1 MKTSGAIN
9 EMEDFDIA
17 SGEIDNK
24 TDPIYSIKPD
34 FITQWRLKKEREN
47 LCRSIYNRFVEH
59 NECKRLL
66 KAAQLYRPYIGENG
80 ELNLWTTDDLERLA
94 AYVNGTSTATTN
106 STSLYG
112 NIGTETEGPALVL
125 PPFELWQTIAIAV
138 CLAICIIL
146 TVGGNILVLLAF
158 IVDRNIRQPS
168 NYFIASLAATDMLI
182 GTVSMPFY
190 TVYVLMGYW
199 DLGPLLC
206 DLWLSVD
213 YTVCLVSQYTV
224 LLITIDRYCSVKI
237 AAKYRS
243 WRTKRRVIYMV
254 TITWIIPALL
264 FFISIFGWEHFT
276 GKRDLLPGQ
285 CAVQFLKD
293 PVFNTALIIGY
304 YWTTLI
310 VLFVL
315 YGGIY
320 KTAYEMQ
327 KRSEAKQRKM
337 QSMVALSAGAMSGM
351 AGHAAGIGAIEEKI
365 LKTKVEL
372 SGSQDKDGCEQQIS
386 ATKRGSGQANPLAQA
401 LVETKAAEEQ
411 RRISEGKVNKGS
423 KNDSGEVEKSERSSS
438 PAFDS
443 DEESS
448 VNQAQQLMQ
457 QQQQQKV
464 ANLRKRSSIGLVFG
478 AQAALI
484 ATRSK
489 GMCTPTSKS
498 SEAMAALSS
507 GASSPH
513 PSQKIERT
521 QSKEELSRP
530 AASASDKMKRTSC
543 ATLSQIVE
551 TERQSEAVRSSTS
564 PPSSHNKS
572 KVPPDESPLSPV
584 NLAPIVVPR
593 EQVQPG
599 LVHAILPP
607 PEQFQCS
614 SLLSDG
620 SENPSSNSE
629 LHLTYDVM
637 ANNSELRFMDESSIA
652 MASPT
657 YTYNNGGIAGSQAPK
672 TTAVTTNT
680 NGSAMTTNKLPSAG
694 NAGHAKQM
702 ASSPTLLSQALQ
714 KVAAQAKTTA
724 ATPTQQVDDNNLDPN
739 IQSTTSANTTEINFN
754 LPHSP
759 HPTGSDVEIE
769 KHLLISYTG
778 LEDFERVRRESCI
791 DASSLMFPRHH
802 SADAGLLKYTSIT
815 TQSNGSKTAAAAAAT
830 TKMTTTKASPAATP
844 SSSSVGDKRGRTTT
858 TTKNN
863 NNNNNNNH
871 CGTTISSTAAPTSSV
886 TTATTTTT
894 TQHHPPVVTSKS
906 LDKIDE
912 RETSDTTQ
920 KMASTS
926 GTSSGSGTTTQPPAP
941 QRQSSSLKLQKKP
954 HPHHHL
960 QHAASSGSRSSSKR
974 DFMQSISKHFKSKK
988 ATIPLVIGV
997 GRQKSKSENRARKAF
1012 RTISFI
1018 LGCFVACWTP
1028 YHVLALVEGFCRNPP
1043 CTNEHLYMFSY
1054 FLCYANSPMN
1064 PFCYALANQQFKK
1077 TFTRILKGDWH
1088 MT

>member
-1 MKTSGAIN
+1 MKTTSVTN
-9 EMEDFDIA
+9 DMEDFDL
-17 SGEIDNK
+17 SSTELDNK

-47 LCRSIYNRFVEH
+47 LCKSIYNRFVEH

-66 KAAQLYRPYIGENG
+66 KAAQLYRPFIGDNG
-80 ELNLWTTDDLERLA
+80 ELNLWTSDDLERLA
-94 AYVNGTSTATTN
+94 AFVNGTTTN
-106 STSLYG
+106 STSIY
-112 NIGTETEGPALVL
+112 GTEGNESEEGGGPALVL

-365 LKTKVEL
+365 LKTKVDLAGGE
-372 SGSQDKDGCEQQIS
+372 DNAGCD
-386 ATKRGSGQANPLAQA
+386 AAGGGVGKRYSGSGQANPLAQA
-401 LVETKAAEEQ
+401 ADIINGTLNEGSEQQ
-411 RRISEGKVNKGS
+411 RRISDTNNRATSNNNKGS
-423 KNDSGEVEKSERSSS
+423 KTDSGEVEKSERSSS

-448 VNQAQQLMQ
+448 VNQAQQMAN
-457 QQQQQKV
+457 QQKLS
-464 ANLRKRSSIGLVFG
+464 NLRKRSSIGLVFG
-478 AQAALI
+478 AQAALL

-489 GMCTPTSKS
+489 GLEDFDK
-498 SEAMAALSS
+498 
-507 GASSPH
+507 
-513 PSQKIERT
+513 ER
-521 QSKEELSRP
+521 R
-530 AASASDKMKRTSC
+530 
-543 ATLSQIVE
+543 
-551 TERQSEAVRSSTS
+551 
-564 PPSSHNKS
+564 
-572 KVPPDESPLSPV
+572 
-584 NLAPIVVPR
+584 
-593 EQVQPG
+593 
-599 LVHAILPP
+599 
-607 PEQFQCS
+607 
-614 SLLSDG
+614 
-620 SENPSSNSE
+620 
-629 LHLTYDVM
+629 
-637 ANNSELRFMDESSIA
+637 ESSIDI
-652 MASPT
+652 M
-657 YTYNNGGIAGSQAPK
+657 
-672 TTAVTTNT
+672 
-680 NGSAMTTNKLPSAG
+680 L
-694 NAGHAKQM
+694 
-702 ASSPTLLSQALQ
+702 
-714 KVAAQAKTTA
+714 
-724 ATPTQQVDDNNLDPN
+724 
-739 IQSTTSANTTEINFN
+739 
-754 LPHSP
+754 
-759 HPTGSDVEIE
+759 
-769 KHLLISYTG
+769 
-778 LEDFERVRRESCI
+778 
-791 DASSLMFPRHH
+791 FPRHS
-802 SADAGLLKYTSIT
+802 SADG
-815 TQSNGSKTAAAAAAT
+815 QHQQQQQQQVAAT
-830 TKMTTTKASPAATP
+830 KNGVSNSAARTQIASTVTTSSTASTTTIS
-844 SSSSVGDKRGRTTT
+844 GTTT
-858 TTKNN
+858 TT
-863 NNNNNNNH
+863 
-871 CGTTISSTAAPTSSV
+871 STAAMAPPSSY
-886 TTATTTTT
+886 
-894 TQHHPPVVTSKS
+894 QRPPPVMTSKS

-912 RETSDTTQ
+912 RETSDTTN

-926 GTSSGSGTTTQPPAP
+926 GTSSGSTSQQPNPP
-941 QRQSSSLKLQKKP
+941 LRKSSSLKLQKP
-954 HPHHHL
+954 TQHQHHPHH
-960 QHAASSGSRSSSKR
+960 QTSTSSRSSSKR